1 MKLCVSHVASGF
13 HEVGQTVYCKLS
25 LAKTSQTFGLDLGVP
40 VWREKVWQPLWC
52 WDSCLLTARA

>member
-13 HEVGQTVYCKLS
+13 HKVGQTVYCKLS
-25 LAKTSQTFGLDLGVP
+25 LAKTSQTFGFDLGVP

-52 WDSCLLTARA
+52 WDSCC